1 MTGPYRREEIER
13 LRAIREVL
21 IGMETRPD
29 GAPAPTYWDDPES
42 IRLYDEVF
50 AARIGWKWDAALDEA
65 LERFAAPL
73 APRTVVDFGAGT
85 GVAVERVLSR
95 IPAPERVVVVDRDEG
110 ARAFACEKLSEAFPG
125 VEFEARA
132 SVGAARFDLALAS
145 HVLDE
150 LDDEGERVLEGLLRG
165 ARAVL
170 WVEPGS
176 KRTSRR
182 LSAARDRMLDDF
194 EPVAPCPHRE
204 RCGILAEGR
213 ERDWCHLFARPPA
226 EVHTTARW
234 TQIGKELRIDLRSLP
249 YSFVALDRE
258 PPRPAPGRRVLGR
271 PRLQRGRALVDL
283 CGPEGVESTQLLQ
296 RDHKDLFKALKKD
309 ATILRHEP

>member
-21 IGMETRPD
+21 LGMEGRPD
-29 GAPAPTYWDDPES
+29 GAPAPAYWGDPEAL
-42 IRLYDEVF
+42 RLYDEVF

-73 APRTVVDFGAGT
+73 EPRTIVDFATGT
-85 GVAVERVLSR
+85 GVAAARVLER
-95 IPAPERVVVVDRDEG
+95 IPAPERVVLVDRDAG
-110 ARAFACEKLSEAFPG
+110 AREFARERLAADFPG
-125 VEFEARA
+125 VEFEARD

-150 LDDEGERVLEGLLRG
+150 LDAEEERVLEGLLRG

-182 LSAARDRMLDDF
+182 LSAARDRMLDEF

-204 RCGILAEGR
+204 RCGILAEDR
-213 ERDWCHLFARPPA
+213 TRDWCHFFARPPA

-234 TQIGKELRIDLRSLP
+234 TQIGKELRLDLRSLP
-249 YSFVALDRE
+249 YSFIALDRE
-258 PPRPAPGRRVLGR
+258 APRPAPGRRVLGR
-271 PRLQRGRALVDL
+271 PRLQRGRALIDL

-296 RDHKDLFKALKKD
+296 REHKDLFKAIKKD

>member
-1 MTGPYRREEIER
+1 LNGPYRAREIER

-29 GAPAPTYWDDPES
+29 GAPAPAYWDDAEAL
-42 IRLYDEVF
+42 RLYDEVF

-85 GVAVERVLSR
+85 GVATARVLAR
-95 IPAPERVVVVDRDEG
+95 IPAPERVVLVDRSDR
-110 ARAFACEKLSEAFPG
+110 AREFARERLAAEFPG

-150 LDDEGERVLEGLLRG
+150 LDEEGERVLEGLFRG

-182 LSAARDRMLDDF
+182 LSATRDRMLDEF

-204 RCGILAEGR
+204 GCGILARGR

-234 TQIGKELRIDLRSLP
+234 TQVGKELGIDLRSLP
-249 YSFVALDRE
+249 YSFLALDRT
-258 PPRPAPGRRVLGR
+258 PPHPAPGRRVLGR

-296 RDHKDLFKALKKD
+296 RDHKALFKALKKD
-309 ATILRHEP
+309 ATVLRFEP